1 MKQYP
6 THVVNGMTM
15 VKRVEGKEIPDPSL
29 VVKIPHADE
38 PDPSIASTPGAMTP
52 NPTLSAEPIQT
63 DLPPQAT
70 QQQPPPTQRKQPQQQ
85 PQPGLGKLKSVGG

>member
-1 MKQYP
+1 
-6 THVVNGMTM
+6 M

-38 PDPSIASTPGAMTP
+38 QDASIASTPNGMPA
-52 NPTLSAEPIQT
+52 NPALTAEPIQT

-70 QQQPPPTQRKQPQQQ
+70 QPPPTQRKQPQQQ